1 MVRVI
6 KRNFIKT
13 SKNKRTFQFMK
24 NIFPTLIF
32 LLFISVNSFSQQMM
46 VKGNVID
53 TLNNN
58 NPTENVVV
66 MVLSLS
72 DSVLLGFDRTDFNGD
87 FSITGLPIDTVEI
100 IMSHHNFDDKV
111 IFFMGSNS
119 NNELNLINT
128 ILPDKSEMINE
139 VTIYANKEPIYFR
152 GDTLVYVADS
162 FKTKQ
167 NAVVEDLLKKLPGI
181 DVDKN
186 GTITS
191 QGLAVNKILVDGDE
205 FFGDDPTVATKNL
218 GAKTVE
224 SVNIYEEENKDE
236 SETAEET
243 IQVMDLRLKEGS
255 KKGYFGKISGAS
267 DFQNFYEGEFLANRF
282 KNDFKLSVF
291 ALGTNTPRSNFGF
304 SDTKKF
310 GLSNESNFGGRWW
323 ENNNSNS
330 QSGIPRTFRTGFYF
344 SDKISKKI
352 KIGANYTYSNNEMNS
367 ISDLSSQYFLPDTTY
382 YTSDLGNAYQ
392 KSEKH
397 SLNLKLNIKLDSLT
411 ELEIKPKYTN
421 SSGLSTQNDSTRFI
435 NEEGDLSSYTRNFNL
450 NSGESQ
456 TISNELLLIRKFK
469 KEKRELSLTIKNS
482 YSESKDTTDLYFL
495 DNYENTT
502 ALNDT
507 LDQKQFGNQINQN
520 HSGLISFKEP
530 LSKRWTA
537 IIDYYSRYNSNQQQ
551 KKTNDFNAS
560 NNEYSLLNSNLTN
573 DFTTNRFTNRL
584 GLFFNLKFFKH
595 KLKIGAYQRNVS
607 IDNIDINDST
617 IKQNIFN
624 FLPQFNYNYKFSN
637 SQRLRLSYKT
647 NSAQPSINQLQPVQD
662 NTNPNR
668 ITIGNSELIPTYSH
682 NFSLRYNKWKALTGS
697 YIYTGANYNITQ
709 NAFSSSVEYDN
720 FGKTISQT
728 VNIDQ
733 NSSANMYFGAGIPI
747 LGSVLS
753 INPNLNTSYNN
764 TTNFVN
770 SNENTTNTLNLS
782 GELEFEIETDSLELN
797 LGGSYSYYSP
807 SSTLAISSNQ
817 PYYAQE
823 YFVEFGIDLPFK
835 LRIET
840 EATYEIQSYPQ
851 SLDRNINLLI
861 WDFEISKRFLK
872 TENLIL
878 SISGNDILNQNII
891 AQRIINDNVII
902 DNRTTIISRYFLAR
916 LTYKF
921 NNTKTKEKD
930 ASFH

>member
-267 DFQNFYEGEFLANRF
+267 DFQNFYEGELLANRF

-411 ELEIKPKYTN
+411 ELEIKPRYTN
-421 SSGLSTQNDSTRFI
+421 SSGLSTENDSTRFI
-435 NEEGDLSSYTRNFNL
+435 NEEGALSSYTRNFNL

-469 KEKRELSLTIKNS
+469 KEKRELSVTIKNS
-482 YSESKDTTDLYFL
+482 YSESQDTTDLYFL
-495 DNYENTT
+495 DNYEIST

-507 LDQKQFGNQINQN
+507 LDQKQFGNQITQN

-537 IIDYYSRYNSNQQQ
+537 IIDYYSRYNSNQQ
-551 KKTNDFNAS
+551 KKETNDFDAS
-560 NNEYSLLNSNLTN
+560 TNEYSLLNSNLTN

-697 YIYTGANYNITQ
+697 YVYTGANYNITQ

-733 NSSANMYFGAGIPI
+733 NSSANLYFGAGIPI

-753 INPNLNTSYNN
+753 INPNLNTSYTN

-770 SNENTTNTLNLS
+770 TNENTTNTLNLS
-782 GELEFEIETDSLELN
+782 GELEFEIETDSLELY

-861 WDFEISKRFLK
+861 WDFEVSKRFLK

-878 SISGNDILNQNII
+878 SVSGNDILNQNII
-891 AQRIINDNVII
+891 AQRIINDNVIT

>member
-267 DFQNFYEGEFLANRF
+267 DFQNFYEGEFLVNRF

-435 NEEGDLSSYTRNFNL
+435 NEEGDLSSFTRNFNL

-720 FGKTISQT
+720 FGEN
-728 VNIDQ
+728 NI
-733 NSSANMYFGAGIPI
+733 ANR
-747 LGSVLS
+747 
-753 INPNLNTSYNN
+753 
-764 TTNFVN
+764 
-770 SNENTTNTLNLS
+770 
-782 GELEFEIETDSLELN
+782 
-797 LGGSYSYYSP
+797 
-807 SSTLAISSNQ
+807 
-817 PYYAQE
+817 
-823 YFVEFGIDLPFK
+823 K
-835 LRIET
+835 
-840 EATYEIQSYPQ
+840 
-851 SLDRNINLLI
+851 
-861 WDFEISKRFLK
+861 
-872 TENLIL
+872 
-878 SISGNDILNQNII
+878 
-891 AQRIINDNVII
+891 
-902 DNRTTIISRYFLAR
+902 
-916 LTYKF
+916 
-921 NNTKTKEKD
+921 
-930 ASFH
+930 H

>member
-267 DFQNFYEGEFLANRF
+267 DFQNFYEGELLANRF

-411 ELEIKPKYTN
+411 ELEIKPRYTN
-421 SSGLSTQNDSTRFI
+421 SSGLSTENDSTRFI
-435 NEEGDLSSYTRNFNL
+435 NEEGALSSYTRNFNL

-469 KEKRELSLTIKNS
+469 KEKRELSVTIKNS
-482 YSESKDTTDLYFL
+482 YSESQDTTDLYFL
-495 DNYENTT
+495 DNYEIST

-507 LDQKQFGNQINQN
+507 LDQKQFGNQITQN

-537 IIDYYSRYNSNQQQ
+537 IIDYYSRYNSNQQ
-551 KKTNDFNAS
+551 KKETNDFDAS
-560 NNEYSLLNSNLTN
+560 TNEYSLLNSNLTN

-697 YIYTGANYNITQ
+697 YVYTGANYNITQ

-733 NSSANMYFGAGIPI
+733 NSSANLYFGAGIPI

-753 INPNLNTSYNN
+753 INPNLNTSYTN

-770 SNENTTNTLNLS
+770 TNENTTNTLNLS
-782 GELEFEIETDSLELN
+782 GELEFEIETDSFELY

-861 WDFEISKRFLK
+861 WDFEVSKRFLK

-878 SISGNDILNQNII
+878 SVSGNDILNQNII
-891 AQRIINDNVII
+891 AQRIINDNVIT

>member
-435 NEEGDLSSYTRNFNL
+435 NEEGDLSSFTRNFNL

>member
-1 MVRVI
+1 
-6 KRNFIKT
+6 
-13 SKNKRTFQFMK
+13 MK
-24 NIFPTLIF
+24 NIFPTLI
-32 LLFISVNSFSQQMM
+32 LILFIIGNSFSQQML

-53 TLNNN
+53 TLNND
-58 NPTENVVV
+58 NPIENVVV

-72 DSVLLGFDRTDFNGD
+72 DSVLLGFDRTDFNGE
-87 FSITGLPIDTVEI
+87 FSISGLPVDTVEI

-111 IFFMGSNS
+111 IFFMGSNA

-304 SDTKKF
+304 ADTKKF

-323 ENNNSNS
+323 ENNNSTT
-330 QSGIPRTFRTGFYF
+330 QSGIPRTFRSGFYF
-344 SDKISKKI
+344 SDKLSKKV
-352 KIGANYTYSNNEMNS
+352 KLGANYTYSNNEMNS
-367 ISDLSSQYFLPDTTY
+367 VSDLSSQYFLPDTTY
-382 YTSDLGNAYQ
+382 YTSDLGDAYQ

-435 NEEGDLSSYTRNFNL
+435 NEEGYLSSYTRNFNL

-469 KEKRELSLTIKNS
+469 KEKRELSVTIKNS

-495 DNYENTT
+495 DNYENAA

-537 IIDYYSRYNSNQQQ
+537 VIDYYSRYNSNQQQ
-551 KKTNDFNAS
+551 KETNDFNAS
-560 NNEYSLLNSNLTN
+560 TNEYTLLNNNLTN

-595 KLKIGAYQRNVS
+595 RLKVGAYQRNVS

-617 IKQNIFN
+617 VKQNIFN

-682 NFSLRYNKWKALTGS
+682 NFSIRYNKWKALTGS
-697 YIYTGANYNITQ
+697 YVYTGANYNITQ
-709 NAFSSSVEYDN
+709 NAFSSSVEYDD

-733 NSSANMYFGAGIPI
+733 NSSANVYLGAGIPLYESI
-747 LGSVLS
+747 LSL
-753 INPNLNTSYNN
+753 NPNLNSNYTN

-770 SNENTTNTLNLS
+770 NNENITNTLNVS
-782 GELEFEIETDSLELN
+782 GELEFEIETDSLELY

-823 YFVEFGIDLPFK
+823 YFIEFGIDLPFK

-840 EATYEIQSYPQ
+840 EASYEIQSYPQ

-872 TENLIL
+872 TENLIF
-878 SISGNDILNQNII
+878 SVSGNDILNQNII

-930 ASFH
+930 VSFH

>member
-267 DFQNFYEGEFLANRF
+267 DFQNFYEGEFLVNRF

-435 NEEGDLSSYTRNFNL
+435 NEEGDLSSFTRNFNL

>member
-421 SSGLSTQNDSTRFI
+421 SSGLSTENDSTRFI
-435 NEEGDLSSYTRNFNL
+435 NEEGALSSYTRNFNL

>member
-323 ENNNSNS
+323 
-330 QSGIPRTFRTGFYF
+330 
-344 SDKISKKI
+344 
-352 KIGANYTYSNNEMNS
+352 
-367 ISDLSSQYFLPDTTY
+367 
-382 YTSDLGNAYQ
+382 
-392 KSEKH
+392 
-397 SLNLKLNIKLDSLT
+397 
-411 ELEIKPKYTN
+411 
-421 SSGLSTQNDSTRFI
+421 
-435 NEEGDLSSYTRNFNL
+435 
-450 NSGESQ
+450 
-456 TISNELLLIRKFK
+456 
-469 KEKRELSLTIKNS
+469 
-482 YSESKDTTDLYFL
+482 
-495 DNYENTT
+495 
-502 ALNDT
+502 
-507 LDQKQFGNQINQN
+507 
-520 HSGLISFKEP
+520 
-530 LSKRWTA
+530 
-537 IIDYYSRYNSNQQQ
+537 
-551 KKTNDFNAS
+551 
-560 NNEYSLLNSNLTN
+560 
-573 DFTTNRFTNRL
+573 
-584 GLFFNLKFFKH
+584 
-595 KLKIGAYQRNVS
+595 
-607 IDNIDINDST
+607 
-617 IKQNIFN
+617 
-624 FLPQFNYNYKFSN
+624 
-637 SQRLRLSYKT
+637 
-647 NSAQPSINQLQPVQD
+647 
-662 NTNPNR
+662 
-668 ITIGNSELIPTYSH
+668 
-682 NFSLRYNKWKALTGS
+682 
-697 YIYTGANYNITQ
+697 
-709 NAFSSSVEYDN
+709 
-720 FGKTISQT
+720 GKTTIQ
-728 VNIDQ
+728 
-733 NSSANMYFGAGIPI
+733 
-747 LGSVLS
+747 
-753 INPNLNTSYNN
+753 
-764 TTNFVN
+764 
-770 SNENTTNTLNLS
+770 TLNL
-782 GELEFEIETDSLELN
+782 EFQEHLEL
-797 LGGSYSYYSP
+797 GF
-807 SSTLAISSNQ
+807 ISQ
-817 PYYAQE
+817 
-823 YFVEFGIDLPFK
+823 I
-835 LRIET
+835 
-840 EATYEIQSYPQ
+840 
-851 SLDRNINLLI
+851 
-861 WDFEISKRFLK
+861 
-872 TENLIL
+872 
-878 SISGNDILNQNII
+878 
-891 AQRIINDNVII
+891 
-902 DNRTTIISRYFLAR
+902 
-916 LTYKF
+916 KF
-921 NNTKTKEKD
+921 QKK
-930 ASFH
+930 

>member
-1 MVRVI
+1 MILAI
-6 KRNFIKT
+6 KRNFNYILKI
-13 SKNKRTFQFMK
+13 KRTFQYMK
-24 NIFPTLIF
+24 NIFPTLI
-32 LLFISVNSFSQQMM
+32 LILFIIGNSFSQQIL

-53 TLNNN
+53 TLNND
-58 NPTENVVV
+58 NPIENVVV

-72 DSVLLGFDRTDFNGD
+72 DSVLLGFDRTDFNGE
-87 FSITGLPIDTVEI
+87 FSISGLPVDTVEI

-111 IFFMGSNS
+111 IFFMGSNA

-304 SDTKKF
+304 ADTKKF

-323 ENNNSNS
+323 ENNNSTT
-330 QSGIPRTFRTGFYF
+330 QSGIPRTFRSGFYF
-344 SDKISKKI
+344 SDKLSKKV
-352 KIGANYTYSNNEMNS
+352 KLGANYTYSNNEMNS
-367 ISDLSSQYFLPDTTY
+367 VSDLSSQYFLPDTTY
-382 YTSDLGNAYQ
+382 YTSDLGDAYQ

-435 NEEGDLSSYTRNFNL
+435 NEEGYLSSYTRNFNL

-469 KEKRELSLTIKNS
+469 KEKRELSVTIKNS

-495 DNYENTT
+495 DNYENAA

-537 IIDYYSRYNSNQQQ
+537 VIDYYSRYNSNQQQ
-551 KKTNDFNAS
+551 KETNDFNAS
-560 NNEYSLLNSNLTN
+560 TNEYTLLNNNLTN

-595 KLKIGAYQRNVS
+595 RLKVGAYQRNVS

-617 IKQNIFN
+617 VKQNIFN

-668 ITIGNSELIPTYSH
+668 ITIGNSELKPTYSH
-682 NFSLRYNKWKALTGS
+682 NFSIRYNKWKALTGS
-697 YIYTGANYNITQ
+697 YVYTGANYNITQ
-709 NAFSSSVEYDN
+709 NAFSSSVEYDD

-733 NSSANMYFGAGIPI
+733 NSSANVYLGAGIPLYESI
-747 LGSVLS
+747 LSL
-753 INPNLNTSYNN
+753 NPNLNSNYTN

-770 SNENTTNTLNLS
+770 NNENITNTLNVS
-782 GELEFEIETDSLELN
+782 GELEFEIETDSLELY

-823 YFVEFGIDLPFK
+823 YFIEFGIDLPFK

-840 EATYEIQSYPQ
+840 EASYEIQSYPQ

-872 TENLIL
+872 TENLIF
-878 SISGNDILNQNII
+878 SVSGNDILNQNII

>member
-1 MVRVI
+1 
-6 KRNFIKT
+6 
-13 SKNKRTFQFMK
+13 MK
-24 NIFPTLIF
+24 NIFPTLI
-32 LLFISVNSFSQQMM
+32 LILFIIGNSFSQQIL

-53 TLNNN
+53 TLNND
-58 NPTENVVV
+58 NPIENVVV

-72 DSVLLGFDRTDFNGD
+72 DSVLLGFDRTDFNGE
-87 FSITGLPIDTVEI
+87 FSISGLPVDTVEI

-111 IFFMGSNS
+111 IFFMGSNA

-304 SDTKKF
+304 ADTKKF

-323 ENNNSNS
+323 ENNNSTT
-330 QSGIPRTFRTGFYF
+330 QSGIPRTFRSGFYF
-344 SDKISKKI
+344 SDKLSKKV
-352 KIGANYTYSNNEMNS
+352 KLGANYTYSNNEMNS
-367 ISDLSSQYFLPDTTY
+367 VSDLSSQYFLPDTTY
-382 YTSDLGNAYQ
+382 YTSDLGDAYQ

-435 NEEGDLSSYTRNFNL
+435 NEEGYLSSYTRNFNL

-469 KEKRELSLTIKNS
+469 KEKRELSVTIKNS

-495 DNYENTT
+495 DNYENAA

-537 IIDYYSRYNSNQQQ
+537 VIDYYSRYNSNQQQ
-551 KKTNDFNAS
+551 KETNDFNAS
-560 NNEYSLLNSNLTN
+560 TNEYTLLNNNLTN

-595 KLKIGAYQRNVS
+595 RLKVGAYQRNVS

-617 IKQNIFN
+617 VKQNIFN

-682 NFSLRYNKWKALTGS
+682 NFSIRYNKWKALTGS
-697 YIYTGANYNITQ
+697 YVYTGANYNITQ
-709 NAFSSSVEYDN
+709 NAFSSSVEYDD

-733 NSSANMYFGAGIPI
+733 NSSANVYLGAGIPLYESI
-747 LGSVLS
+747 LSL
-753 INPNLNTSYNN
+753 NPNLNSNYTN

-770 SNENTTNTLNLS
+770 NNENITNTLNVS
-782 GELEFEIETDSLELN
+782 GELEFEIETDSLELY

-823 YFVEFGIDLPFK
+823 YFIEFGIDLPFK

-840 EATYEIQSYPQ
+840 EASYEIQSYPQ

-872 TENLIL
+872 TENLIF
-878 SISGNDILNQNII
+878 SVSGNDILNQNII

>member
-1 MVRVI
+1 
-6 KRNFIKT
+6 
-13 SKNKRTFQFMK
+13 MK
-24 NIFPTLIF
+24 NIFPTLI
-32 LLFISVNSFSQQMM
+32 LILFIIGNSFSQQIL

-53 TLNNN
+53 TLNND
-58 NPTENVVV
+58 NPIENVVV

-72 DSVLLGFDRTDFNGD
+72 DSVLLGFDRTDFNGE
-87 FSITGLPIDTVEI
+87 FSISGLPVDTVEI

-111 IFFMGSNS
+111 IFFMGSNA

-304 SDTKKF
+304 ADTKKF

-323 ENNNSNS
+323 ENNNSTT
-330 QSGIPRTFRTGFYF
+330 QSGIPRTFRSGFYF
-344 SDKISKKI
+344 SDKLSKKV
-352 KIGANYTYSNNEMNS
+352 KLGANYTYSNNEMNS
-367 ISDLSSQYFLPDTTY
+367 VSDLSSQYFLPDTTY
-382 YTSDLGNAYQ
+382 YTSDLGDAYQ

-435 NEEGDLSSYTRNFNL
+435 NEEGYLSSYTRNFNL

-469 KEKRELSLTIKNS
+469 KEKRELSVTIKNS

-495 DNYENTT
+495 DNYENAA

-537 IIDYYSRYNSNQQQ
+537 VIDYYSRYNSNQQQ
-551 KKTNDFNAS
+551 KETNDFNAS
-560 NNEYSLLNSNLTN
+560 TNEYTLLNNNLTN

-595 KLKIGAYQRNVS
+595 RLKVGAYQRNVS

-617 IKQNIFN
+617 VKQNIFN

-668 ITIGNSELIPTYSH
+668 ITIGNSELKPTYSH
-682 NFSLRYNKWKALTGS
+682 NFSIRYNKWKALTGS
-697 YIYTGANYNITQ
+697 YVYTGANYNITQ
-709 NAFSSSVEYDN
+709 NAFSSSVEYDD

-733 NSSANMYFGAGIPI
+733 NSSANVYLGAGIPLYESI
-747 LGSVLS
+747 LSL
-753 INPNLNTSYNN
+753 NPNLNSNYTN

-770 SNENTTNTLNLS
+770 NNENITNTLNVS
-782 GELEFEIETDSLELN
+782 GELEFEIETDSLELY

-823 YFVEFGIDLPFK
+823 YFIEFGIDLPFK

-840 EATYEIQSYPQ
+840 EASYEIQSYPQ

-872 TENLIL
+872 TENLIF
-878 SISGNDILNQNII
+878 SVSGNDILNQNII

>member
-267 DFQNFYEGEFLANRF
+267 DFQNFYEGEFLVNRF

>member
-1 MVRVI
+1 
-6 KRNFIKT
+6 
-13 SKNKRTFQFMK
+13 
-24 NIFPTLIF
+24 
-32 LLFISVNSFSQQMM
+32 
-46 VKGNVID
+46 
-53 TLNNN
+53 
-58 NPTENVVV
+58 
-66 MVLSLS
+66 
-72 DSVLLGFDRTDFNGD
+72 
-87 FSITGLPIDTVEI
+87 
-100 IMSHHNFDDKV
+100 
-111 IFFMGSNS
+111 
-119 NNELNLINT
+119 
-128 ILPDKSEMINE
+128 
-139 VTIYANKEPIYFR
+139 
-152 GDTLVYVADS
+152 
-162 FKTKQ
+162 
-167 NAVVEDLLKKLPGI
+167 
-181 DVDKN
+181 
-186 GTITS
+186 
-191 QGLAVNKILVDGDE
+191 
-205 FFGDDPTVATKNL
+205 
-218 GAKTVE
+218 
-224 SVNIYEEENKDE
+224 
-236 SETAEET
+236 
-243 IQVMDLRLKEGS
+243 MDLRLKEGS

-304 SDTKKF
+304 ADTKKF

-323 ENNNSNS
+323 ENNNSTT
-330 QSGIPRTFRTGFYF
+330 QSGIPRTFRSGFYF
-344 SDKISKKI
+344 SDKLSKKV
-352 KIGANYTYSNNEMNS
+352 KLGANYTYSNNEMNS
-367 ISDLSSQYFLPDTTY
+367 VSDLSSQYFLPDTTY
-382 YTSDLGNAYQ
+382 YTSDLGDAYQ

-435 NEEGDLSSYTRNFNL
+435 NEEGYLSSYTRNFNL

-469 KEKRELSLTIKNS
+469 KEKRELSVTIKNS

-495 DNYENTT
+495 DNYENAA

-537 IIDYYSRYNSNQQQ
+537 VIDYYSRYNSNQQQ
-551 KKTNDFNAS
+551 KETNDFNAS
-560 NNEYSLLNSNLTN
+560 TNEYTLLNNNLTN

-595 KLKIGAYQRNVS
+595 RLKVGAYQRNVS

-617 IKQNIFN
+617 VKQNIFN

-682 NFSLRYNKWKALTGS
+682 NFSIRYNKWKALTGS
-697 YIYTGANYNITQ
+697 YVYTGANYNITQ
-709 NAFSSSVEYDN
+709 NAFSSSVEYDD

-733 NSSANMYFGAGIPI
+733 NSSANVYLGAGIPLYESI
-747 LGSVLS
+747 LSL
-753 INPNLNTSYNN
+753 NPNLNSNYTN

-770 SNENTTNTLNLS
+770 NNENITNTLNVS
-782 GELEFEIETDSLELN
+782 GELEFEIETDSLELY

-823 YFVEFGIDLPFK
+823 YFIEFGIDLPFK

-840 EATYEIQSYPQ
+840 EASYEIQSYPQ

-872 TENLIL
+872 TENLIF
-878 SISGNDILNQNII
+878 SVSGNDILNQNII

-930 ASFH
+930 VSFH

>member
-1 MVRVI
+1 
-6 KRNFIKT
+6 
-13 SKNKRTFQFMK
+13 MK
-24 NIFPTLIF
+24 NIFSTIVFFLIF
-32 LLFISVNSFSQQMM
+32 IGQSFSQQMT

-66 MVLSLS
+66 MVMRLS
-72 DSVLLGFDRTDFNGD
+72 DSVLLGFDRTDYKGE
-87 FSITGLPIDTVEI
+87 FSIENLPIDTVEI
-100 IMSHHNFDDKV
+100 IISHHKSDDKI
-111 IFFMGSNS
+111 IFFMGSNT
-119 NNELNLINT
+119 NKELNLINT
-128 ILPDKSEMINE
+128 ILPGKSEMINE

-181 DVDKN
+181 DIDKN

-255 KKGYFGKISGAS
+255 KKGYFGKISGAT

-323 ENNNSNS
+323 ENNNNFGS
-330 QSGIPRTFRTGFYF
+330 QSGIPKTFRSGFYF
-344 SDKISKKI
+344 SDKLSKKV
-352 KIGANYTYSNNEMNS
+352 KLGVNYTYSNNELNS
-367 ISDLSSQYFLPDTTY
+367 ISNQSSQYFLTDTTY
-382 YTSDLGNAYQ
+382 YTSDLGEASQEN
-392 KSEKH
+392 EKH
-397 SLNLKLNIKLDSLT
+397 SVNFKLNIKLDSLT
-411 ELEIKPKYTN
+411 ELEIKPRYTN

-469 KEKRELSLTIKNS
+469 KEKRELSITIKNS
-482 YSESKDTTDLYFL
+482 YTEAKDTTDLYFL
-495 DNYENTT
+495 DNYENN
-502 ALNDT
+502 ASFNDT

-520 HSGLISFKEP
+520 HSGLISFKDP

-537 IIDYYSRYNSNQQQ
+537 IIDFYSRYNSNQQV
-551 KKTNDFNAS
+551 KETNDFNAT
-560 NNEYSLLNSNLTN
+560 NNEYSSLNNELSN

-584 GLFFNLKFFKH
+584 GLFLNFKLFKH

-607 IDNIDINDST
+607 ISNIDINDST
-617 IKQNIFN
+617 IKQDIFN
-624 FLPQFNYNYKFSN
+624 FLPQVNYNYKFSN
-637 SQRLRLSYKT
+637 SQRLRFSYKT
-647 NSAQPSINQLQPVQD
+647 NSAQPTINQLQPVQD

-668 ITIGNSELIPTYSH
+668 ITIGNSDLIPTYSH
-682 NFSLRYNKWKALTGS
+682 NFSFRYNKWKALTGS
-697 YIYTGANYNITQ
+697 YLYTGANFNITE

-720 FGKTISQT
+720 YGKTISQT

-733 NSSANMYFGAGIPI
+733 NSFANIYFGAGIP
-747 LGSVLS
+747 LHENVLS
-753 INPNLNTSYNN
+753 LNPNFNGSYNN

-770 SNENTTNTLNLS
+770 NNENLTNTLNLS
-782 GELEFEIETDSLELN
+782 GELEFEIETDSLEFYI
-797 LGGSYSYYSP
+797 GGSYSYYSP

-823 YFVEFGIDLPFK
+823 YFIEFGIDLPFK
-835 LRIET
+835 IRIET

-851 SLDRNINLLI
+851 SLDRNISLLI

-878 SISGNDILNQNII
+878 SVSGNDILNQNII

>member
-1 MVRVI
+1 
-6 KRNFIKT
+6 
-13 SKNKRTFQFMK
+13 MK

-267 DFQNFYEGEFLANRF
+267 DFQNFYEGEFLVNRF

-435 NEEGDLSSYTRNFNL
+435 NEEGDLSSFTRNFNL

>member
-1 MVRVI
+1 
-6 KRNFIKT
+6 
-13 SKNKRTFQFMK
+13 MK
-24 NIFPTLIF
+24 NIFPTLIL
-32 LLFISVNSFSQQMM
+32 LLFIIGNSFSQQML

-53 TLNNN
+53 TLNND
-58 NPTENVVV
+58 NPIENVVV

-72 DSVLLGFDRTDFNGD
+72 DSVLLGFDRTDFNGE
-87 FSITGLPIDTVEI
+87 FSISGIPVDTVEI

-111 IFFMGSNS
+111 IFFMGSNA

-304 SDTKKF
+304 ADTKKF

-323 ENNNSNS
+323 ENNNSTT
-330 QSGIPRTFRTGFYF
+330 QSGIPRTFRSGFYF
-344 SDKISKKI
+344 SDKLSKKV
-352 KIGANYTYSNNEMNS
+352 KLGANYTYSNNEMNS
-367 ISDLSSQYFLPDTTY
+367 VSDLSSQYFLPDTTY
-382 YTSDLGNAYQ
+382 YTSDLGDAYQ

-435 NEEGDLSSYTRNFNL
+435 NEEGYLSSYTRNFNL

-469 KEKRELSLTIKNS
+469 KEKRELSVTIKNS

-495 DNYENTT
+495 DNYENAA

-537 IIDYYSRYNSNQQQ
+537 VIDYYSRYNSNQQQ
-551 KKTNDFNAS
+551 KETNDFNAS
-560 NNEYSLLNSNLTN
+560 TNEYTLLNNNLTN

-595 KLKIGAYQRNVS
+595 RLKVGAYQRNVS

-617 IKQNIFN
+617 VKQNIFN

-682 NFSLRYNKWKALTGS
+682 NFSIRYNKWKALTGS
-697 YIYTGANYNITQ
+697 YVYTGANYNITQ
-709 NAFSSSVEYDN
+709 NAFSSSVEYDD

-733 NSSANMYFGAGIPI
+733 NSSANVYLGAGIPLYESI
-747 LGSVLS
+747 LSL
-753 INPNLNTSYNN
+753 NPNLNSNYTN

-770 SNENTTNTLNLS
+770 NNENITNTLNVS
-782 GELEFEIETDSLELN
+782 GELEFEIETDSLELY

-823 YFVEFGIDLPFK
+823 YFIEFGIDLPFK

-840 EATYEIQSYPQ
+840 EASYEIQSYPQ

-872 TENLIL
+872 TENLIF
-878 SISGNDILNQNII
+878 SVSGNDILNQNII

-930 ASFH
+930 VSFH

>member
-1 MVRVI
+1 M
-6 KRNFIKT
+6 
-13 SKNKRTFQFMK
+13 
-24 NIFPTLIF
+24 
-32 LLFISVNSFSQQMM
+32 
-46 VKGNVID
+46 
-53 TLNNN
+53 
-58 NPTENVVV
+58 
-66 MVLSLS
+66 
-72 DSVLLGFDRTDFNGD
+72 
-87 FSITGLPIDTVEI
+87 
-100 IMSHHNFDDKV
+100 
-111 IFFMGSNS
+111 
-119 NNELNLINT
+119 
-128 ILPDKSEMINE
+128 
-139 VTIYANKEPIYFR
+139 
-152 GDTLVYVADS
+152 
-162 FKTKQ
+162 
-167 NAVVEDLLKKLPGI
+167 
-181 DVDKN
+181 
-186 GTITS
+186 
-191 QGLAVNKILVDGDE
+191 
-205 FFGDDPTVATKNL
+205 
-218 GAKTVE
+218 
-224 SVNIYEEENKDE
+224 
-236 SETAEET
+236 
-243 IQVMDLRLKEGS
+243 
-255 KKGYFGKISGAS
+255 
-267 DFQNFYEGEFLANRF
+267 
-282 KNDFKLSVF
+282 
-291 ALGTNTPRSNFGF
+291 
-304 SDTKKF
+304 
-310 GLSNESNFGGRWW
+310 
-323 ENNNSNS
+323 
-330 QSGIPRTFRTGFYF
+330 
-344 SDKISKKI
+344 
-352 KIGANYTYSNNEMNS
+352 
-367 ISDLSSQYFLPDTTY
+367 
-382 YTSDLGNAYQ
+382 
-392 KSEKH
+392 
-397 SLNLKLNIKLDSLT
+397 
-411 ELEIKPKYTN
+411 
-421 SSGLSTQNDSTRFI
+421 
-435 NEEGDLSSYTRNFNL
+435 
-450 NSGESQ
+450 
-456 TISNELLLIRKFK
+456 
-469 KEKRELSLTIKNS
+469 SLTIKNS